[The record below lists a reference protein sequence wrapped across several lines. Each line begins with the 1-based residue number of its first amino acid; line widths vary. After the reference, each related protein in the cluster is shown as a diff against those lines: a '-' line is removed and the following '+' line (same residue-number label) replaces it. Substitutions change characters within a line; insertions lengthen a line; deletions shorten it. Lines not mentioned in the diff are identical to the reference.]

1 METVQKAWETLDIYT
16 ATQALKTFGTGV
28 LPSHYLEMVKS
39 RLYDE
44 DTNAAWT
51 LHRVVRD
58 FMSAFTPVC
67 PFFTHH
73 ISSTIYEASAV
84 DVDAFPEQA
93 HPEVAMGTEK
103 GDALRALSST
113 LQTFNGD
120 TWGYK
125 KEQGISLNQ
134 PVSGVKIPES
144 LEAFTAILTRMHS
157 LE

>member
-1 METVQKAWETLDIYT
+1 
-16 ATQALKTFGTGV
+16 
-28 LPSHYLEMVKS
+28 
-39 RLYDE
+39 
-44 DTNAAWT
+44 
-51 LHRVVRD
+51 
-58 FMSAFTPVC
+58 MSAFTPVC

-73 ISSTIYEASAV
+73 VSSTIYEASAV

-93 HPEVAMGTEK
+93 HAEVAIGTEK

-144 LEAFTAILTRMHS
+144 LEAFRAILTRMHS

>member
-1 METVQKAWETLDIYT
+1 
-16 ATQALKTFGTGV
+16 
-28 LPSHYLEMVKS
+28 MVKS

-73 ISSTIYEASAV
+73 VSSTIYEASAV

-93 HPEVAMGTEK
+93 HSEVAIGTEK

-125 KEQGISLNQ
+125 KEQGISLFVISVDQN
-134 PVSGVKIPES
+134 SSFELFSFCI
-144 LEAFTAILTRMHS
+144 
-157 LE
+157 